1 MNKITIRFDG
11 GARPTNPG
19 NKYGSFEVALNGRQI
34 ILVSRQ
40 EFGWGTNNEAEYDAL
55 ESALKW
61 TCEHL
66 LTAGNSPDQFDLEA
80 FTDSMI
86 VLSRMKHQ
94 ARRPKKDGK
103 EAKKRMA
110 ACAGRC
116 LGFTI
121 LFASFKIHWNGRQNN
136 VKKFGH

>member
-1 MNKITIRFDG
+1 VNKITIRFDG
-11 GARPTNPG
+11 GCRPTNPG

-55 ESALKW
+55 EHALRW

-66 LTAGNSPDQFDLEA
+66 LTAGNSPTQFDLEA

-94 ARRPKKDGK
+94 ASRPKKNGK
-103 EAKKRMA
+103 EAQIRMA

-116 LGFTI
+116 LGYTTR
-121 LFASFKIHWNGRQNN
+121 FASFKIHWNGRQNN
-136 VKKFGH
+136 VSTFGH